1 MKIRTVK
8 SNNGFIK
15 APTVREGTKN
25 AGLACMLLVVVCS
38 IGCQSE
44 DHLIVGKQMTQIEV
58 SQTDTAEVLEL
69 LPEKGLLS
77 TAEAVSVYN
86 KAGWSRELGIVQFNA
101 NDSLVKR
108 KVYVQVRSEL
118 LAPPFSREKLYIY
131 VQTILPGD
139 LLNEPYENESRKNIE
154 IIRRCRELIIDD
166 SRPYEEDVKTVSMI
180 GMARSALNEALLQL
194 ADRPRE
200 AVQLSD
206 PKGFPFTHTIYGKAW
221 VKLETQ
227 EEDIYTLKLTSTNWV
242 DPVQTW

>member
-1 MKIRTVK
+1 MDKENNVK
-8 SNNGFIK
+8 
-15 APTVREGTKN
+15 ARRETDRSRLGRF
-25 AGLACMLLVVVCS
+25 ALFGLMGLPAAMVCFV
-38 IGCQSE
+38 GCQSE

-69 LPEKGLLS
+69 LPEKGLLA

-86 KAGWSRELGIVQFNA
+86 KAGWSKELGIVQFNA
-101 NDSLVKR
+101 DDSLVKR

-131 VQTILPGD
+131 VQTVLPTD
-139 LLNEPYENESRKNIE
+139 LLNEPYESESRKNTE

-166 SRPYEEDVKTVSMI
+166 SRPYEEDKNTVSLI

-200 AVQLSD
+200 AARLSD
-206 PKGFPFTHTIYGKAW
+206 PKGFPFTHTIYGQTW
-221 VKLETQ
+221 VKLEAQ